1 MEKIGGAMEKR
12 NDIHQAATFAIRNY
26 LAIRE
31 GAAVPVMIND
41 PDKSKDVPKRHDLDE
56 HDEIASAYMQE
67 HIKTTSLVPG
77 TPAHVAIVR
86 ETGPRYLQGI
96 LRTGK
101 PVWTNHFHLALR
113 VPHAERL
120 QQQIRIEKHEPM
132 TFVIWA

>member
-1 MEKIGGAMEKR
+1 MENWSWDS
-12 NDIHQAATFAIRNY
+12 NDQAAAFAIRNY
-26 LAIRE
+26 LSIRD
-31 GAAVPVMIND
+31 GATVPVMIND
-41 PDKSKDVPKRHDLDE
+41 SDKSKDVPQRHDLE

-67 HIKTTSLVPG
+67 HIKTASLVPG

-101 PVWTNHFHLALR
+101 PVWTDHFHLALR

-120 QQQIRIEKHEPM
+120 EQQIRVEKHEPM

>member
-1 MEKIGGAMEKR
+1 MENWSWDS
-12 NDIHQAATFAIRNY
+12 NDQAAAFAIRNY
-26 LAIRE
+26 LAIRD
-31 GAAVPVMIND
+31 GATVPVMIND
-41 PDKSKDVPKRHDLDE
+41 PDKSKDVPQRHDLE

-67 HIKTTSLVPG
+67 HIKTASLVPG

-101 PVWTNHFHLALR
+101 PVWTDHFHLALR

-120 QQQIRIEKHEPM
+120 QQQVRLEKHEPM